1 MFLFIT
7 DNYTQ
12 DVFDYLRISLSQKHL
27 SQISLGCTA
36 SEWCLEYKKKF
47 SLTCCA
53 ILTTRTSNVHNH

>member
-36 SEWCLEYKKKF
+36 SEWCLEYKKKVF
-47 SLTCCA
+47 SDLLCH
-53 ILTTRTSNVHNH
+53 SNHKDK